1 MTAPRTRQAG
11 GYRDQVGPH
20 PSPWEG
26 EVPVLDVLLHDVG
39 IGVFLVATVGALV
52 APATMTPLLPLAWPL
67 SLAMVGI
74 DMLLLLVD
82 LGDWTRFFHM
92 FRVFKPGTPMSLGV
106 WSLTGFLLALTGA
119 ATWGALALVGVAPA
133 TPPAAVLGLAVLALV
148 LAVPAS
154 IYKGAVFSITS
165 QPGWRDARWT
175 AGALSASSV
184 LLGVAALAVQAR
196 ILDLPATVLL
206 WKVAPV
212 VVLVDAALFAAWM
225 GGARAAMVD
234 RLPPERRVA
243 EGLFQ
248 WGARG
253 AALALLLLGRP
264 NLTAAVTLSLLVA
277 APAYVARRTFLA
289 LPHLPRRTSRAPVA
303 GR

>member
-1 MTAPRTRQAG
+1 
-11 GYRDQVGPH
+11 
-20 PSPWEG
+20 
-26 EVPVLDVLLHDVG
+26 VLDVLLHDVG

-52 APATMTPLLPLAWPL
+52 APATMTPLLPIAWPL
-67 SLAMVGI
+67 ALAMIGI

-92 FRVFKPGTPMSLGV
+92 FRVLKPGTPMSLGV

-119 ATWGALALVGVAPA
+119 AIWGALALVGLAPA
-133 TPPAAVLGLAVLALV
+133 APGAPVLALAVLALV
-148 LAVPAS
+148 LAIPAS

-165 QPGWRDARWT
+165 QVGWRDARWT

-184 LLGVAALAVQAR
+184 LLGVALLAVQAR
-196 ILDLPATVLL
+196 LLDAPAATLL
-206 WKVAPV
+206 WGVAPV
-212 VVLVDAALFAAWM
+212 LVLVDAALFAAWTR
-225 GGARAAMVD
+225 GAREAMAE

-253 AALALLLLGRP
+253 ATLVLLLLGRP
-264 NLTAAVTLSLLVA
+264 TLTAVVVLSLLVS

-289 LPHLPRRTSRAPVA
+289 LPHLPRRTAGAPSA
-303 GR
+303 GP

>member
-1 MTAPRTRQAG
+1 VTAPRSAPL
-11 GYRDQVGPH
+11 GYRDEVGAH

-26 EVPVLDVLLHDVG
+26 EVPVLDLFLHDVG
-39 IGVFLVATVGALV
+39 IGVFLVDTVGALV
-52 APATMTPLLPLAWPL
+52 APETMTPLLPIAWPL
-67 SLAMVGI
+67 SLALVGI

-106 WSLTGFLLALTGA
+106 WSLSGFLLALTGA
-119 ATWGALALVGVAPA
+119 ATWGALSLVGFAPA
-133 TPPAAVLGLAVLALV
+133 APGAPVLALAVVALV

-184 LLGVAALAVQAR
+184 LLGVAILGVQAR
-196 ILDLPATVLL
+196 FLDVPAAVLL
-206 WKVAPV
+206 WKVAPA
-212 VVLVDAALFAAWM
+212 LLLLDAALFAAWRR
-225 GGARAAMVD
+225 GAEPAMRE
-234 RLPPERRVA
+234 RLSPERRVA

-248 WGARG
+248 WGVRG
-253 AALALLLLGRP
+253 AALALLLLGLP
-264 NLTAAVTLSLLVA
+264 TVTAVVTFSLLVSV
-277 APAYVARRTFLA
+277 PAYVARRTFLA
-289 LPHLPRRTSRAPVA
+289 LPHLKRVARTRS
-303 GR
+303 

>member
-1 MTAPRTRQAG
+1 
-11 GYRDQVGPH
+11 
-20 PSPWEG
+20 
-26 EVPVLDVLLHDVG
+26 VLDVFLHDVG

-52 APATMTPLLPLAWPL
+52 APDPMTPLLPIAWPL

-106 WSLTGFLLALTGA
+106 WSLSGFLLALTGA
-119 ATWGALALVGVAPA
+119 ATWGALSLVGFAPA
-133 TPPAAVLGLAVLALV
+133 APGAGILGLAVVGLV
-148 LAVPAS
+148 LAIPAS
-154 IYKGAVFSITS
+154 IYKGTVFSITS
-165 QPGWRDARWT
+165 QPGWRDARWA

-184 LLGVAALAVQAR
+184 LLGVAILGVQAR
-196 ILDLPATVLL
+196 LLDVPAAVLL
-206 WKVAPV
+206 WKVTPA
-212 VVLVDAALFAAWM
+212 LLLLDAALFAAWM
-225 GGARAAMVD
+225 AGTRPAMLE

-253 AALALLLLGRP
+253 AALTLLLLGRP
-264 NLTAAVTLSLLVA
+264 TLTAVVTLSLLVSV
-277 APAYVARRTFLA
+277 PAYVARRTFLA
-289 LPHLPRRTSRAPVA
+289 LPRLAPNR
-303 GR
+303 G

>member
-1 MTAPRTRQAG
+1 MTAPRSAPV
-11 GYRDQVGPH
+11 GYGDTVGSH

-26 EVPVLDVLLHDVG
+26 EVPVLDVFLHDVG

-52 APATMTPLLPLAWPL
+52 APGTMTPLLPIAWPL

-106 WSLTGFLLALTGA
+106 WSLSGFLLALTGA
-119 ATWGALALVGVAPA
+119 ATWGALALVGLAPA
-133 TPPAAVLGLAVLALV
+133 APGPAVLGLAVLALV
-148 LAVPAS
+148 LAIPAS
-154 IYKGAVFSITS
+154 IYKGAVFTITS

-175 AGALSASSV
+175 AGALSVSSV
-184 LLGVAALAVQAR
+184 LLGIAILGVQAR
-196 ILDLPATVLL
+196 LLGAPAAVLL
-206 WKVAPV
+206 WKVAPA
-212 VVLVDAALFAAWM
+212 LLLLDAVLFAAWM
-225 GGARAAMVD
+225 RGARPAMLE
-234 RLPPERRVA
+234 RLSPERRVA

-253 AALALLLLGRP
+253 AALALLLLGQP
-264 NLTAAVTLSLLVA
+264 TLFAVVTLSLLVSV
-277 APAYVARRTFLA
+277 PAYVARRTFLS
-289 LPHLPRRTSRAPVA
+289 LPHLPRLVP
-303 GR
+303 

>member
-1 MTAPRTRQAG
+1 MTAPRSAPL
-11 GYRDQVGPH
+11 GYRDAVGAH

-39 IGVFLVATVGALV
+39 IGIFLVATVGALV

-67 SLAMVGI
+67 SLVVVGVDMV
-74 DMLLLLVD
+74 LLLVD

-92 FRVFKPGTPMSLGV
+92 FRVFKPRTPMSLGV

-119 ATWGALALVGVAPA
+119 ATWGALALVGLAPGA
-133 TPPAAVLGLAVLALV
+133 PGPAVLALAVLALV

-154 IYKGAVFSITS
+154 IYKGAILSSTS
-165 QPGWRDARWT
+165 QAGWRDARWT

-184 LLGVAALAVQAR
+184 LLGVAILLVQAR
-196 ILDLPATVLL
+196 LLDQPAAVLL

-212 VVLVDAALFAAWM
+212 LLLLDAALFAAWM
-225 GGARAAMVD
+225 RGARPATVE
-234 RLPPERRVA
+234 RLPPGRRVT

-253 AALALLLLGRP
+253 ASLAILLLGRP
-264 NLTAAVTLSLLVA
+264 TLTAVVAVSLLVSV
-277 APAYVARRTFLA
+277 PAYAARRTFLA
-289 LPHLPRRTSRAPVA
+289 LPRLARTRS
-303 GR
+303 